1 MPAPHPVVRARL
13 LWASA
18 ALITLVSAGLSAW
31 QPLLWRQFERSF
43 EDQLQRLRGVR
54 TPPRELLLIEIDD
67 ATLQQGSWFEQQ
79 PNAPAWARGIGTL
92 PWPRARYGDLL
103 ERLQAEGA
111 AAVAI
116 NVVFAGP
123 SAKGPADDAALAR
136 QLQRH
141 GDRVAL
147 AAEMLEPHDA
157 LAGSALTL
165 VQPGALV
172 AGLRRQP
179 VMGLSNVV
187 PAGAGEPARH
197 PQYYSQLLLQAYG
210 VRAMPSLGTRL
221 LQLAGRSSQQV
232 DADRWL
238 NYYGPSGTLTH
249 VPAWQVLDPAR
260 WSLVKTTLKLRGA
273 LVLVGPVVA
282 DGAAGVATPF
292 GRMSGLELM
301 ATAVANSLD
310 GTGLRPWPAHPWARG
325 LVSALPALLVFV
337 LMRRR
342 SGLVAA
348 LGSGAVALAGLALA
362 TGLAF
367 SQGAVLLPALG
378 ATAAVMALVLLFS
391 GDAYL
396 SELAERRRLRRTFE
410 RYVAPEVVRTILA
423 DPRSAEGLL
432 QGRLLPVTVLFS
444 DLKGFTQ
451 LTKQRSRDGQIP
463 LHLRQL
469 NSYLG
474 AMVEVIAAHGGTV
487 DKFIGDC
494 VMAVFGSPL
503 SRGQQAE
510 ALAAVRCAQAM
521 ASRLEALNASWALE
535 GLEPLASGVGL
546 ASGEVAV
553 GQIGSPQRLDFTV
566 IGDTVNLAAR
576 LESLTR
582 AVDVPLLLDSATA
595 QLVKGEIVTYSVG
608 VHSIKGVGELE
619 AFRC

>member
-1 MPAPHPVVRARL
+1 MRARL
-13 LWASA
+13 LWVLAV
-18 ALITLVSAGLSAW
+18 LITLAPAALSSW
-31 QPLLWRQFERSF
+31 QPPLWRQGERSV

-54 TPPRELLLIEIDD
+54 KPPRELVLIEIDD
-67 ATLQQGSWFEQQ
+67 ATLQQGSWFDQQ
-79 PNAPAWARGIGTL
+79 PHAPAWSRGIGTL

-103 ERLQAEGA
+103 ERVLAEGA
-111 AAVAI
+111 SAVAI

-123 SAKGPADDAALAR
+123 SAKGPADDEALAR

-147 AAEMLEPHDA
+147 AADMLEPQDD

-165 VQPGALV
+165 VQPDVLV

-179 VMGLSNVV
+179 LTGLSNVV
-187 PAGAGEPARH
+187 PAAAGEPAHH
-197 PQYYSQLLLQAYG
+197 PEHYGQMLLQASG
-210 VRAMPSLGTRL
+210 VRALPSLGTRL
-221 LQLAGRSSQQV
+221 LQVAGRPSRQV
-232 DADRWL
+232 DVDRWL
-238 NYYGPSGTLTH
+238 NYYGPSGSFAHL
-249 VPAWQVLDPAR
+249 PAWQVLDPAR
-260 WSLVKTTLKLRGA
+260 WSLVKPTLKLRGA
-273 LVLVGPVVA
+273 LVLIGPVVA

-292 GRMSGLELM
+292 GRLSGLELM
-301 ATAVANSLD
+301 ATAAANSLD
-310 GTGLRPWPAHPWARG
+310 GTGLRPWPTHPLARRG
-325 LVSALPALLVFV
+325 VSALPALLM
-337 LMRRR
+337 LLLLYRRR
-342 SGLVAA
+342 GLVPA
-348 LGSGAVALAGLALA
+348 LGSGALALA
-362 TGLAF
+362 AIGVVTGLAF

-378 ATAAVMALVLLFS
+378 ATTAVIALVLLFS
-391 GDAYL
+391 GEAYL
-396 SELAERRRLRRTFE
+396 TELVERRRLRRTFE
-410 RYVAPEVVRTILA
+410 RYVAPAVVRTILA

-451 LTKQRSRDGQIP
+451 LTQRRSRDGQIP

-469 NSYLG
+469 NTYLG
-474 AMVEVIAAHGGTV
+474 AMVEVISDHGGTV

-503 SRGQQAE
+503 SRGQQTE
-510 ALAAVRCAQAM
+510 AVAAVRCGQAM
-521 ASRLEALNASWALE
+521 ARRLAELNATWALE
-535 GLEPLASGVGL
+535 GLDPLACGVGL

-582 AVDVPLLLDSATA
+582 VVAVPLLLDNATA
-595 QLVKGEIVTYSVG
+595 QLVTGEIVTHSVG
-608 VHSIKGVGELE
+608 VHSIKGVGEVE